1 MTEKQENILQA
12 ALKLFASEGYHAT
25 STNKVAKSAGVS
37 EGLIFRHF
45 GNKEG
50 LLDAVLNLGKEKF
63 KAIYAN
69 IIFEENP
76 KQVIKGALSMLF
88 NVPEEDYTF
97 WKLQMKLKWE
107 MDVVNI
113 EKILPLKMALEEA
126 FKKLGYAEPV
136 MEAAVVLHIIDGI
149 SSAVLMGQPIDKEKL
164 ESFLIKKYDL

>member
-69 IIFEENP
+69 IIFEEDP

-97 WKLQMKLKWE
+97 WKLQMKLKW
-107 MDVVNI
+107 
-113 EKILPLKMALEEA
+113 
-126 FKKLGYAEPV
+126 
-136 MEAAVVLHIIDGI
+136 
-149 SSAVLMGQPIDKEKL
+149 
-164 ESFLIKKYDL
+164 